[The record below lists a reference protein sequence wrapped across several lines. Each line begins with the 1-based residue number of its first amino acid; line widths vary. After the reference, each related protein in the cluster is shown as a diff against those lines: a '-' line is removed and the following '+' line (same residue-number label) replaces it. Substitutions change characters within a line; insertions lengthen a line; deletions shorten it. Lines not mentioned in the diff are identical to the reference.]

1 MCPSESF
8 TLTVSDSQS
17 SNTTYTLTY
26 GSQLVRK
33 NSSTGSTTF
42 TISGITSETTFSVEA
57 DPASGCSATATKT
70 VLVPIM
76 GNGGTVTTTV
86 AASLCYGD
94 TINDAIYGDGTASS
108 ASATLSADSSAA
120 TISYTWEISTTS
132 DPVFRAIVPAATGAN
147 LATNTLSNIYQNTT
161 IRRAAYARIGTV
173 NCNVV
178 YSNEIAFTVDPVVDP
193 TITGSLSICSDLP
206 NQYDIAVS
214 YTHLTL
220 PTNREV

>member
-1 MCPSESF
+1 
-8 TLTVSDSQS
+8 
-17 SNTTYTLTY
+17 
-26 GSQLVRK
+26 
-33 NSSTGSTTF
+33 
-42 TISGITSETTFSVEA
+42 
-57 DPASGCSATATKT
+57 
-70 VLVPIM
+70 M

-147 LATNTLSNIYQNTT
+147 LATNTLGNIYQNTT

-193 TITGSLSICSDLP
+193 TITGSLSICSDIP
-206 NQYDIAVS
+206 NEYGIGSRQGD
-214 YTHLTL
+214 YTYHWFIGNVNQGTGPTYTVPAGSISGPTTIGLQGVTSGGCSTTL
-220 PTNREV
+220 VTSLSLIHI